1 MRKIIFFVLF
11 FLLIFNFAFG
21 ATITPGEVKVTW
33 TKTTISV
40 CPPGIFGTAP
50 KDDSCAF
57 IPLLELIA
65 TIWKFILDISP
76 IILTILII
84 IGGFYFLLIWL
95 KPDFR
100 DVGWRYIKEAILG
113 YVILLII
120 SGIFTFIRA
129 IIGGP

>member
-11 FLLIFNFAFG
+11 FLLIFNFSFG

-33 TKTTISV
+33 TKATISV
-40 CPPGIFGTAP
+40 CPPGIFGKGACEFF
-50 KDDSCAF
+50 DL
-57 IPLLELIA
+57 IELIA
-65 TIWKFILDISP
+65 IIWKFILDISP